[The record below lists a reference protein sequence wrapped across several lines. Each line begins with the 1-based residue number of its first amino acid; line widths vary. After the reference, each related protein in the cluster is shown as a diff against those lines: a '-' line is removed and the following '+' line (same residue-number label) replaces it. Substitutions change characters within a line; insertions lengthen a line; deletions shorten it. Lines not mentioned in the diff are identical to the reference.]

1 MCQKLMLSFS
11 TITVF
16 SVDADLQIRDIL
28 RLFNFSFTS
37 VVNTLIDDPKY
48 PLIPSTVILLFFLKQ
63 EVNYLKF
70 QWWDD
75 EIKNPS

>member
-16 SVDADLQIRDIL
+16 SVDADLQIRESHLIL

-70 QWWDD
+70 
-75 EIKNPS
+75 

>member
-16 SVDADLQIRDIL
+16 SVDADLQIRESHLIL

-70 QWWDD
+70 Q
-75 EIKNPS
+75 

>member
-1 MCQKLMLSFS
+1 MLSFS

-70 QWWDD
+70 Q
-75 EIKNPS
+75 

>member
-1 MCQKLMLSFS
+1 MLSFS

-16 SVDADLQIRDIL
+16 SVDADLQIRESHLIL

-70 QWWDD
+70 Q
-75 EIKNPS
+75 

>member
-70 QWWDD
+70 Q
-75 EIKNPS
+75 

>member
-1 MCQKLMLSFS
+1 MLSFS

-63 EVNYLKF
+63 KVNYLKF
-70 QWWDD
+70 Q
-75 EIKNPS
+75 